1 MDIVNMGKNQQGAH
15 YKRMSM
21 TQRSVDAL
29 YEAVASG
36 AEVLITITSSAFRLG

>member
-21 TQRSVDAL
+21 TQRSVDVL
-29 YEAVASG
+29 YQAVASG
-36 AEVLITITSSAFRLG
+36 ADVLIAIRSSAFRLG